1 MMLISHLAHCI
12 NIGIFSCR
20 YLLFYYLVADLKNNR
35 CKEEV
40 VGLLLWLWEVLPQ
53 EILSNN
59 EEERETKKRK

>member
-1 MMLISHLAHCI
+1 
-12 NIGIFSCR
+12 
-20 YLLFYYLVADLKNNR
+20 LVADLKNNR

-40 VGLLLWLWEVLPQ
+40 VGLLPWLWEVLPQ